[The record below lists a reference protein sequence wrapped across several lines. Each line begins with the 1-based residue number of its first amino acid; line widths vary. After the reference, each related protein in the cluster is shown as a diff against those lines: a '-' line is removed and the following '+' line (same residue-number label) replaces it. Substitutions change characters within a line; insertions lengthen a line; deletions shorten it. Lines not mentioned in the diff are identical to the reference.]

1 MLNAGV
7 TTERQSP
14 RQPGGTGGTNPRH
27 AAEPKLA
34 ELVAEAHSGL
44 RTSTIE
50 RRVVKELLR
59 YYHRLDIEGR
69 RTLAAAEPPLTGT
82 IWDAVIAAAVEH
94 ACSTHDEPAPAW
106 TQKPERFLQEPW
118 VSERGPIDR
127 GTALNNAPGAF
138 IRHNTFIEV
147 RNLDER
153 AGERHVWAADER
165 PAPQSIR
172 PPQRE
177 APRG

>member
-1 MLNAGV
+1 VRSAAV
-7 TTERQSP
+7 TTERHSP
-14 RQPGGTGGTNPRH
+14 GQPEGPGGTERRR
-27 AAEPKLA
+27 AAERRLA

-50 RRVVKELLR
+50 RRIVKELLR
-59 YYHRLDIEGR
+59 CYHGLDIEGR
-69 RTLAAAEPPLTGT
+69 RALAAAEPPLTGT

-94 ACSTHDEPAPAW
+94 ACSTHDEPTPAW
-106 TQKPERFLQEPW
+106 AEKPERFLREPW
-118 VSERGPIDR
+118 VSERCPIDR

-153 AGERHVWAADER
+153 GGERHVWAADER

-177 APRG
+177 APRS